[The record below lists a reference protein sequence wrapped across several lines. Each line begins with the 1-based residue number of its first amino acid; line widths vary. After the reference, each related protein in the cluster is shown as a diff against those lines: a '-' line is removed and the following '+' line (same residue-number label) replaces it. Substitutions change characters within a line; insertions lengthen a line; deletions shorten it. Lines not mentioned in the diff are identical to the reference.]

1 MCLWISKSCCIVHEC
16 AEERYLIRQRSPE
29 TCALQYEPVTERASS
44 LPEGFEERR
53 CAAFRN
59 VTTALAFQLLVV
71 VVCVIRRYQS
81 D

>member
-16 AEERYLIRQRSPE
+16 AKERYLIRQRSPE

-44 LPEGFEERR
+44 LPEAFEDRR

-59 VTTALAFQLLVV
+59 VTTLLVV
-71 VVCVIRRYQS
+71 VVCVIRRYQN